1 MTALPLLVGVTVG
14 QLVRLRSVAD
24 ETQTLLDRLEHHLED
39 VHAQL
44 DRLVP
49 LVVELNRDLRREPQS
64 SRRDYTINVSGDAAA
79 QASATSARP
88 PVAPNRSG
96 LSSRSR
102 RKRGAA

>member
-1 MTALPLLVGVTVG
+1 MTALPLLVGVT
-14 QLVRLRSVAD
+14 
-24 ETQTLLDRLEHHLED
+24 
-39 VHAQL
+39 
-44 DRLVP
+44 
-49 LVVELNRDLRREPQS
+49 
-64 SRRDYTINVSGDAAA
+64 AAA

>member
-64 SRRDYTINVSGDAAA
+64 SRRDYTINVSGDA
-79 QASATSARP
+79 P

>member
-64 SRRDYTINVSGDAAA
+64 SRRDYTINVSS
-79 QASATSARP
+79 ASAWAAREE
-88 PVAPNRSG
+88 G
-96 LSSRSR
+96 SSWID
-102 RKRGAA
+102 KL

>member
-1 MTALPLLVGVTVG
+1 MTESEQFAPPPQLLGV
-14 QLVRLRSVAD
+14 
-24 ETQTLLDRLEHHLED
+24 EHIARIMH
-39 VHAQL
+39 VS
-44 DRLVP
+44 
-49 LVVELNRDLRREPQS
+49 VELARKRMA
-64 SRRDYTINVSGDAAA
+64 SGRWPSVKPSHTRYMTWDQIHEAIAIESTPAA

>member
-1 MTALPLLVGVTVG
+1 MTWDQIHEAIAIESTP
-14 QLVRLRSVAD
+14 
-24 ETQTLLDRLEHHLED
+24 
-39 VHAQL
+39 
-44 DRLVP
+44 
-49 LVVELNRDLRREPQS
+49 
-64 SRRDYTINVSGDAAA
+64 AA

>member
-64 SRRDYTINVSGDAAA
+64 SRRDYTINVSGDA